1 MAEENKT
8 EMNFMEP
15 NAPLWFELKGD
26 VKYFLFKNI
35 KRYFLPLGISFLLFL
50 ATICTLLPIGFFP
63 NRFEIHLI
71 SLLINIVFTIF
82 LFAPSVLSFIDLIVI
97 DSMSEMN
104 QQPLPTMK
112 QLMIN
117 YFNACFAW
125 ILKIVTKN
133 TRILKILF
141 ITFLVYIFLLLIVI
155 IPSHFVKI
163 SAEPQYFSI
172 FDQTIHFVKNNG
184 LFENIK
190 NFLSLASYFGIEL
203 FIVDTLTYL
212 FFVIYGMFS
221 FQFIIFR
228 SSSLSFTYS
237 SKEAKTIYNLA
248 FRKNKWSFAAFFVGS
263 YKFCL
268 ITFAALLAIFGVA
281 FHFVFDNHVFIFVT
295 TVSLSVAA
303 LYIVLPYFIKFSTD
317 TNLSF
322 ADIFVEGTLLFT
334 IKQSKKS
341 ESEDKVKIEMQLKKL
356 ENIYKLVK
364 QDRKTVYKKYK
375 QNKNKSS
382 IEPFNPELTQAQE
395 DALDQ
400 YFKDIEEEI
409 DKMTKDND

>member
-1 MAEENKT
+1 MH
-8 EMNFMEP
+8 
-15 NAPLWFELKGD
+15 
-26 VKYFLFKNI
+26 
-35 KRYFLPLGISFLLFL
+35 R
-50 ATICTLLPIGFFP
+50 FF
-63 NRFEIHLI
+63 
-71 SLLINIVFTIF
+71 
-82 LFAPSVLSFIDLIVI
+82 
-97 DSMSEMN
+97 
-104 QQPLPTMK
+104 
-112 QLMIN
+112 
-117 YFNACFAW
+117 
-125 ILKIVTKN
+125 
-133 TRILKILF
+133 
-141 ITFLVYIFLLLIVI
+141 
-155 IPSHFVKI
+155 
-163 SAEPQYFSI
+163 
-172 FDQTIHFVKNNG
+172 
-184 LFENIK
+184 
-190 NFLSLASYFGIEL
+190 
-203 FIVDTLTYL
+203 
-212 FFVIYGMFS
+212 
-221 FQFIIFR
+221 
-228 SSSLSFTYS
+228 
-237 SKEAKTIYNLA
+237 LA